1 MAEKITKQEAVRR
14 ALAHFGREAKPAQM
28 KGWIKE
34 EFRID
39 MSTDHISTAK
49 GEILRKAREGKKP
62 AAKKPAPPK
71 SAAREA
77 GPKPT
82 APPQAKPTPAPATG
96 GGGIPLEDILAVK
109 NLVGRLGAGPL
120 HALIDAFAE

>member
-62 AAKKPAPPK
+62 AA
-71 SAAREA
+71 REA
-77 GPKPT
+77 GPKPS

-96 GGGIPLEDILAVK
+96 GGSGRIPLEDILAVK
-109 NLVGRLGAGPL
+109 DLVGRLGAGPL